1 MIRVAVDAQIAD
13 TSRAGIGQ
21 YTAAILAELS
31 RDPALTVIPLRPRRS
46 GDFSMPRRLWWDQVT
61 VPYLA
66 RQHRADVILK
76 TGFSTP
82 AFSSVPVVTV
92 LHDLAARRFPHQL
105 HRPSAWFFGRFA
117 PWTLRWADRV
127 VTISD
132 FTRREAIEQLTL
144 PSDQLMTVY
153 LGCDENLSP
162 EPSATDDQ
170 VADRLDLPSRYILH
184 IGTIEPRKN
193 LAFLI
198 RAFNRYAERHPD
210 DSLLLVGRDG
220 WHSDDVHAAAAASRA
235 PVRFLDAVDDA
246 AKRVLLRRAR
256 VLAFPSQYEGFGL
269 PPLEAMRS
277 GVPVVASRHSSIPEV
292 VGDAGILLDGYDE
305 QVWADALSRAA
316 DDGPEREQLRQAGLR
331 QAEKFSWPSS
341 GRAISQL
348 LQSLVHG

>member
-13 TSRAGIGQ
+13 ASRAGIGQ
-21 YTAAILAELS
+21 YTAAVLAELS
-31 RDPALTVIPLRPRRS
+31 RDSALTVIPLRPRRR
-46 GDFSMPRRLWWDQVT
+46 GDFSMPQRLWWDQVT

-66 RQHRADVILK
+66 RKHRADVILK

-82 AFSSVPVVTV
+82 VFSSVPVVTV

-117 PWTLRWADRV
+117 PWTLRRADRV

-132 FTRREAIEQLTL
+132 FTRREAAEQLTL
-144 PSDQLMTVY
+144 PGNRMTTIY
-153 LGCDENLSP
+153 LGCDPSLSP
-162 EPSATDDQ
+162 EVSPDDNQ
-170 VADRLDLPSRYILH
+170 IADRLDLPSRYILH
-184 IGTIEPRKN
+184 VGTIEPRKN

-198 RAFNRYAERHPD
+198 RAFHRYAERHPGD
-210 DSLLLVGRDG
+210 ALLLVGRDG
-220 WHSDDVHAAAAASRA
+220 WHSADVHAAAAASRA
-235 PVRFLDAVDDA
+235 PVRFLHIVDDA
-246 AKRVLLRRAR
+246 EKRVLLRRAR

-305 QVWADALSRAA
+305 QAWAEALGRAA
-316 DDGPEREQLRQAGLR
+316 DDGPERVRLRQAGLK
-331 QAEKFSWPSS
+331 QADKFSWQSS
-341 GRAISQL
+341 GRALSQL